1 MHFLNIEKIQYIT
14 GSINRE
20 KFLEN
25 NMNKMSRA
33 YPNFGVLDYINNLED
48 STTIVSMYVGND
60 YYINPKINFIDSR
73 IVDRKFYNKTENSH
87 TEILDKWRNIGAEYL
102 FVNKN
107 YLGESIDS
115 KLNDYKIIMSDVFRK
130 KHLSLVKSFDSQ
142 EVYTIKY

>member
-1 MHFLNIEKIQYIT
+1 
-14 GSINRE
+14 
-20 KFLEN
+20 
-25 NMNKMSRA
+25 
-33 YPNFGVLDYINNLED
+33 
-48 STTIVSMYVGND
+48 MYVGND

-73 IVDRKFYNKTENSH
+73 IVDRKFYNNTENSH
-87 TEILDKWRNIGAEYL
+87 TEILDKWRNIDAEYL
-102 FVNKN
+102 FINKN